1 MVAQVEMWLALDR
14 TVVIVLAEGSQE
26 EDTDED
32 RACDEQDYMEEGDI
46 LGNKDAG
53 NAVQGTYSAG
63 GKDKA
68 HADMTPVVGHAAVM
82 EVEVDRHEEANARNH
97 ELSAGAMNEHMQM
110 VENGHEPVVVS
121 PAQAWWESTFRAPHC
136 SCEIV
141 AWRQPPCS
149 HAERIDEAKLSR
161 AWVVLL

>member
-14 TVVIVLAEGSQE
+14 TVVIVLVEGSQE

-32 RACDEQDYMEEGDI
+32 RACDEQDYMEEGGI

-53 NAVQGTYSAG
+53 NAVQGTCSAG

-68 HADMTPVVGHAAVM
+68 HANMLPVIEHAAV
-82 EVEVDRHEEANARNH
+82 VEVDRHEEASPHNH
-97 ELSAGAMNEHMQM
+97 ELGAGAMYAHMQM
-110 VENGHEPVVVS
+110 VENGHEPVAVS
-121 PAQAWWESTFRAPHC
+121 RAQAWWESTFRAPPC

-141 AWRQPPCS
+141 AWRRPPCS
-149 HAERIDEAKLSR
+149 HAERIDEAKLSK